1 MAKNLGKP
9 SASRQQLYE
18 PDELVSV
25 RGGYPT
31 VEPMPAFRYAHAATR
46 WRVIKGKVVPDLSR
60 IPLSPGSQHVLNR
73 EGGKIDV
80 ALHKASLE
88 ARELNLIDYK
98 AGPNGKTYVSVFDTK
113 HKNRIAKSYCS
124 VFETPIVGSP
134 TLRVNT
140 AALADWLEGLV
151 TSGLIAPPDAQI
163 LEARATETRER
174 LASAQSKVATGQGA
188 LSLLVDELKVEL
200 AAWEKA
206 LSDLPEMPSAT
217 LYADI
222 DEDDEA
228 EPEAP
233 KTPRK
238 RASVSA

>member
-1 MAKNLGKP
+1 MAKNLGSNAP
-9 SASRQQLYE
+9 SSAKLFV

-31 VEPMPAFRYAHAATR
+31 VEPMPAFRYAHSPSR
-46 WRVIKGKVVPDLSR
+46 WRVLKGKVVPDLSR

-73 EGGKIDV
+73 ADGKVDTS
-80 ALHKASLE
+80 KQRSTLE
-88 ARELNLIDYK
+88 DRGLTLISYN
-98 AGPNGKTYVSVFDTK
+98 AGPNGQTYVISFDTK
-113 HKNRIAKSYCS
+113 HKNKVQTSYCS
-124 VFETPIVGSP
+124 VFETPVIGSP
-134 TLRVNT
+134 SLRFN
-140 AALADWLEGLV
+140 ASALADWLEGLV

-206 LSDLPEMPSAT
+206 LADLPEMSAST

-222 DEDDEA
+222 DEDEEA

-233 KTPRK
+233 KTSRK
-238 RASVSA
+238 RS